1 VDVLALVHGADGG
14 LSLFEEVA
22 EGLDG
27 RIVEVRLDRGERPER
42 PPGGYGA
49 VFAMGGT
56 AHPHEEE
63 AHPWIAFEIEYLKEA
78 VDDEVP
84 TLGVCLGAE
93 LMTHAAG
100 GRVEPSPEPEIGW
113 FPVELAAAA
122 SADPVFSTLPD
133 RFTAFQWHE
142 YSAGLPPGGVELA
155 RNGAGAQ
162 AFRLGEA
169 AWGVQFHPE
178 VRHDQLVRW
187 IRVYGDDPPTPPE
200 AFMAGAERHIGAWNE
215 IGRTLCTRF
224 LTVAAD
230 RGGR

>member
-1 VDVLALVHGADGG
+1 VDVLALVHGTDGG

-22 EGLDG
+22 EGLG
-27 RIVEVRLDRGERPER
+27 ARIVEVRLDRGDRPER
-42 PPGGYGA
+42 APGGYGA

-63 AHPWIAFEIEYLKEA
+63 EHPWIAFETEYLKQA
-78 VDDEVP
+78 LDDGVP

-113 FPVELAAAA
+113 FPVELVAAAKD
-122 SADPVFSTLPD
+122 DPVFSALPN
-133 RFTAFQWHE
+133 RFAAFQWHE

-162 AFRLGEA
+162 AFRLGDA

-178 VRHDQLVRW
+178 VRYDQLVRW

-200 AFMAGAERHIGAWNE
+200 TYIEGAERHIAAWNE
-215 IGRTLCTRF
+215 IGRTICTRF
-224 LTVAAD
+224 LAVVAEPD
-230 RGGR
+230 GR

>member
-14 LSLFEEVA
+14 LSLFEEVT
-22 EGLDG
+22 EGLGG

-63 AHPWIAFEIEYLKEA
+63 AHPWIAFEIEYLERA
-78 VDDEVP
+78 IDEGVP

-113 FPVELAAAA
+113 FPVELAASAK
-122 SADPVFSTLPD
+122 ADPVFSTLPD

-162 AFRLGEA
+162 AFRLGDA

-187 IRVYGDDPPTPPE
+187 IGVYGDDPPTPPE
-200 AFMAGAERHIGAWNE
+200 AFVAGAERHIGAWNE
-215 IGRTLCTRF
+215 IGRTLCARF
-224 LTVAAD
+224 LALAAERA
-230 RGGR
+230 RG

>member
-1 VDVLALVHGADGG
+1 VDVLALVHGTDGG

-22 EGLDG
+22 EGLG
-27 RIVEVRLDRGERPER
+27 ARIVEVRLDRGERAER

-49 VFAMGGT
+49 IFAMGGT

-63 AHPWIAFEIEYLKEA
+63 AHPWIASEIEYLEQA
-78 VDDEVP
+78 LDDGVP

-113 FPVELAAAA
+113 FPVELAASA

-162 AFRLGEA
+162 AFRLGDA

-178 VRHDQLVRW
+178 VRYDQLVRW

-200 AFMAGAERHIGAWNE
+200 AFIEGAERHIARWNE
-215 IGRTLCTRF
+215 IGRTLCARF
-224 LTVAAD
+224 LAVATEQD
-230 RGGR
+230 GR

>member
-1 VDVLALVHGADGG
+1 VDVLALVHGGDGG
-14 LSLFEEVA
+14 LSLFAEVV
-22 EGLDG
+22 EGLGG
-27 RIVEVRLDRGERPER
+27 RIVEVRLDRGERPKR
-42 PPGGYGA
+42 PPGGYDA
-49 VFAMGGT
+49 IFAMGGT

-63 AHPWIAFEIEYLKEA
+63 AHPWLAFEADYLGQALESG
-78 VDDEVP
+78 VP

-93 LMTHAAG
+93 LMASAAG

-113 FPVELAAAA
+113 FPVELAPVAKD
-122 SADPVFSTLPD
+122 DPVFAALPE

-155 RNGAGAQ
+155 SNGAGAQ

-178 VRHDQLVRW
+178 VRYDQLVRW

-200 AFMAGAERHIGAWNE
+200 PYIEGAERHIGAWNE
-215 IGRTLCTRF
+215 IGRALCSGF
-224 LTVAAD
+224 LAVTAERA
-230 RGGR
+230 GG